1 MMDLQWKIV
10 RGDTQIKEIYHAQ
23 SFDTPFCF
31 DFEQFITRL
40 NALRFARQ
48 KIFTINPFLTLT
60 GPARPDGP
68 YLGKQ

>member
-31 DFEQFITRL
+31 DFEHFITRL
-40 NALRFARQ
+40 KALRFARQ
-48 KIFTINPFLTLT
+48 KFSRLIHF
-60 GPARPDGP
+60 
-68 YLGKQ
+68 